1 MPDTGQLTYLQAEG
15 SWPRLDR
22 FLVAHLDGLSRTRIQ
37 AMIRSGRVSVDGE
50 TALKARDELS
60 GGEQI
65 SIDLATIEPAGSL
78 LPEEMDLDI
87 LHEDD
92 QIVMINKPAGLITHP
107 GAGVHSGTLAN
118 GLAARFEAL
127 PARGGALRPGIVH
140 RLDKYTSGIMVVA
153 KTDSAHAD
161 LARQFEQRQV
171 AKTYR
176 ALVWG
181 VPNKVGEID
190 RPLARDPRNRVAF
203 KVIDGGRPALT
214 RYRVIESFEHFA
226 LLELKPRT
234 GRTHQ
239 LRVHLTHL
247 GHPVFGDSLYGGVRD
262 SAHTTLGARPLAA
275 RLKKHLRRQALHAER
290 LTFRHPG
297 SGRNATYTA
306 PLPHDF
312 DAALAML
319 REALDAR

>member
-1 MPDTGQLTYLQAEG
+1 MPDAGQVTHLQAEG

-22 FLVAHLDGLSRTRIQ
+22 FLVAHLEGLSRTRIQ

-65 SIDLATIEPAGSL
+65 SVDLATVEPQGTL
-78 LPEEMDLDI
+78 LPEPMDLDI
-87 LHEDD
+87 IHEDE
-92 QIVMINKPAGLITHP
+92 QIVIINKPAGLITHP

-127 PARGGALRPGIVH
+127 PERGGALRPGIVH
-140 RLDKYTSGIMVVA
+140 RLDRHTSGIMVVA
-153 KTDSAHAD
+153 KTESAHAD

-181 VPNKVGEID
+181 VPDEVGEID
-190 RPLARDPRNRVAF
+190 RPVARDPRNRVAF
-203 KVIDGGRPALT
+203 KVADGGRPALT
-214 RYRVIESFEHFA
+214 RYRVVENFEHFA

-262 SAHTTLGARPLAA
+262 AAHTTLAARPLAA
-275 RLKKHLRRQALHAER
+275 RLKKALQRQALHAQR

-297 SGRNATYTA
+297 SGRKATYTA
-306 PLPHDF
+306 PLPADF
-312 DAALAML
+312 DTALALL
-319 REALDAR
+319 REAQDAR